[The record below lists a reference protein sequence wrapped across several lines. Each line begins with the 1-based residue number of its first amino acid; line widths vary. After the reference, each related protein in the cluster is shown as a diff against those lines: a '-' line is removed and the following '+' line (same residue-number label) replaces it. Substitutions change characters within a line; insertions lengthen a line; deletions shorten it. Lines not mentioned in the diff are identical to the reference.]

1 MGGSAGCLSCA
12 AFFISSKETSTS
24 SLRNHRHF
32 ISSSYIHRNINLD
45 RTNGGKNV
53 NFIKRA
59 LLSVKERKAKSF
71 LQLIVFTVICV
82 LIIAGLSI
90 QSAADKSAQLA
101 RESLGGTVTLQY
113 NSEKMMKEI
122 RDQMGE
128 RPERGSVQQGPGQ
141 GFSPFSISNEPVK
154 LSDAEQLIKSSYVK
168 AYNFVTSTTGYTD
181 SVEPVEIESNSS
193 SFGGFGPEGMELS
206 MGDITVSGQLNSDLA
221 TAFMDNTATLVEG
234 RHITEEDK
242 GKAVVLIEQTLAD
255 QNELAIGDSIEFG
268 AEDNVNVKN
277 YEIVGIYQSEVS
289 TNDLNIP
296 ISAMLPYNTVYVPF
310 DQVNPIKG
318 DDAADTL
325 DSAIFYMKDATN
337 IDAFIEEA
345 NSTSIDFETYMLDA
359 NNQLYEQMVGPIE
372 NVSSF
377 SKNIVYL
384 VTIAGALIL
393 GLLIML
399 SIRERKYEMGVLI
412 AIGERKWKLIGQFLV
427 EVLVIAVLALGISYA
442 TGGVIADQLG
452 NKLLEN
458 QLTSS
463 QEPQPE
469 SFGRFG
475 GNIDPFS
482 NSATSQVD
490 VIDEIKVEITPK
502 DFGLLALIG
511 FLIAIIA
518 TVLPSLTVLRL
529 KPKAILSKQD

>member
-1 MGGSAGCLSCA
+1 M
-12 AFFISSKETSTS
+12 E
-24 SLRNHRHF
+24 
-32 ISSSYIHRNINLD
+32 
-45 RTNGGKNV
+45 GKNV

-90 QSAADKSAQLA
+90 QSAAEKSAQLA

-113 NSEKMMKEI
+113 NSEKMMEEI
-122 RDQMGE
+122 KNQMGE
-128 RPERGSVQQGPGQ
+128 RPERGSEQQGPGQVPSPGQGQ

-154 LSDAEQLIKSSYVK
+154 LKDAEQLISSSYVK
-168 AYNFVTSTTGYTD
+168 AYNFITSTTGYTD
-181 SVEPVEIESNSS
+181 SFEPVEVESNSS
-193 SFGGFGPEGMELS
+193 SFGGFGGPGAGEMEFS

-221 TAFMDNTATLVEG
+221 TAFMDKTATLVEG
-234 RHITEEDK
+234 LHITEEDK
-242 GKAVVLIEQTLAD
+242 GKTVVLVEQTLAD
-255 QNELAIGDSIEFG
+255 QNDLAVGDHIKFG
-268 AEDNVNVKN
+268 AEDNENEQN

-289 TNDLNIP
+289 TNDLNTP
-296 ISAMLPYNTVYVPF
+296 LSAMLPYNTVYVPF
-310 DQVNPIKG
+310 DQVNVIKG
-318 DDAADTL
+318 DDATDTM
-325 DSAIFYMKDATN
+325 DSAVFYMKDAAN

-359 NNQLYEQMVGPIE
+359 NNQLFEQMVGPIE

-442 TGGVIADQLG
+442 TGGVVADQLG

-458 QLTSS
+458 QLVSG
-463 QEPQPE
+463 QEAQPE

-475 GNIDPFS
+475 GGDFNPFG
-482 NSATSQVD
+482 NSTPSSQVD

-511 FLIAIIA
+511 FLIAIVA

>member
-1 MGGSAGCLSCA
+1 M
-12 AFFISSKETSTS
+12 EE
-24 SLRNHRHF
+24 
-32 ISSSYIHRNINLD
+32 
-45 RTNGGKNV
+45 KNV

-90 QSAADKSAQLA
+90 QSAAEKSAQLA

-113 NSEKMMKEI
+113 NSEKMMEEMKN
-122 RDQMGE
+122 QMGE
-128 RPERGSVQQGPGQ
+128 RPERGSAPQGQ
-141 GFSPFSISNEPVK
+141 DFSPFKISNEPVK
-154 LSDAEQLIKSSYVK
+154 LEDAEQLVSSSYVK

-181 SVEPVEIESNSS
+181 NFEPVEVESNSS
-193 SFGGFGPEGMELS
+193 SFGGFGPSGMEFS

-221 TAFMDNTATLVEG
+221 TAFMGNTATLVEG

-255 QNELAIGDSIEFG
+255 QNELAVGDFIEFG
-268 AEDNVNVKN
+268 AEDNENVQS

-289 TNDLNIP
+289 TNDLNTP
-296 ISAMLPYNTVYVPF
+296 LSATLPYNTVYVPF
-310 DQVNPIKG
+310 DQVNVIKG
-318 DDAADTL
+318 DDATDTM
-325 DSAIFYMKDATN
+325 DSAVFYMKDAAN

-377 SKNIVYL
+377 SENIVYL

-412 AIGERKWKLIGQFLV
+412 AIGEKKWKLIGQFLV
-427 EVLVIAVLALGISYA
+427 EVLVIAVLALGISYS
-442 TGGVIADQLG
+442 TGGIVADQLG

-458 QLTSS
+458 QLVSS
-463 QEPQPE
+463 QEAQPE
-469 SFGRFG
+469 SFGQFG
-475 GNIDPFS
+475 SSFNPFS
-482 NSATSQVD
+482 NSTPSQAE
-490 VIDEIKVEITPK
+490 VIDEIQVDITAK

-511 FLIAIIA
+511 FLIAIVA

>member
-1 MGGSAGCLSCA
+1 M
-12 AFFISSKETSTS
+12 
-24 SLRNHRHF
+24 
-32 ISSSYIHRNINLD
+32 
-45 RTNGGKNV
+45 NGGENV

-90 QSAADKSAQLA
+90 QSAAEKSAQLA

-113 NSEKMMKEI
+113 NSEKMMEEI
-122 RDQMGE
+122 REQMGE
-128 RPERGSVQQGPGQ
+128 RPERGSAQPSPGQKPEAGQ
-141 GFSPFSISNEPVK
+141 GFNPFSVSNEPVQ
-154 LSDAEQLIKSSYVK
+154 LTDAQQLISSSYVK
-168 AYNFVTSTTGYTD
+168 AYNFITSTTGYTD
-181 SVEPVEIESNSS
+181 SFERVEVESNSS
-193 SFGGFGPEGMELS
+193 SFGNFGPREDDMEFS
-206 MGDITVSGQLNSDLA
+206 RGDITVSGQLNSDLA
-221 TAFMDNTATLVEG
+221 SAFMDNTAKLVKG
-234 RHITEEDK
+234 RHITEDDQ
-242 GKAVVLIEQTLAD
+242 GKAVVLIEKTLAD
-255 QNELAIGDSIEFG
+255 QNELAVGDRIKFG
-268 AEDNVNVKN
+268 AEDNANAQN

-289 TNDLNIP
+289 TEDLNIP
-296 ISAMLPYNTVYVPF
+296 LSAMLPYNTVYVPY
-310 DQVNPIKG
+310 DQVNTIKG
-318 DDAADTL
+318 ADAKDTL
-325 DSAIFYMKDATN
+325 DSVVFYMKDAAQ
-337 IDAFIEEA
+337 IDAFIKEA
-345 NSTSIDFETYMLDA
+345 KSTSIDFETYMLDA
-359 NNQLYEQMVGPIE
+359 NNQVYEQMVGPIE

-442 TGGVIADQLG
+442 TGGIVADQLG

-458 QLTSS
+458 QLVTS
-463 QEPQPE
+463 QEGQPE
-469 SFGRFG
+469 SFDRFG
-475 GNIDPFS
+475 GGGFRAMDNAP
-482 NSATSQVD
+482 AAQVD

-511 FLIAIIA
+511 FLIAIVA